1 MIDIS
6 NEVDEAINKAIDEVA
21 PTIVKI
27 IKSEYSHYP
36 ASLGKADVN
45 TVKKI
50 AKEEIELVFNAIGQ
64 RALILEYGRGSSMD
78 RDNPALDE
86 YMRSDVF
93 NRNRIGLEI
102 RTRPKG
108 VYYDLDGN
116 PHVSHTNVNRDLE
129 KTDNSKYAPLKPEHI
144 VREAIKQNLKKIME
158 TVSDYVI
165 RTVPLYKLFTG
176 TEVNIRL

>member
-116 PHVSHTNVNRDLE
+116 PHVSHT
-129 KTDNSKYAPLKPEHI
+129 KYAPLKPEHI

-158 TVSDYVI
+158 TVSDYII

-176 TEVNIRL
+176 MEVNIRL